1 MAEARL
7 ELRERQPWM
16 VAYEHDGSWFDAV
29 MAAHYAGG
37 TGPPPIMPGL
47 CT

>member
-1 MAEARL
+1 
-7 ELRERQPWM
+7 M

-29 MAAHYAGG
+29 MAVHYAGG

>member
-29 MAAHYAGG
+29 MAARYAGG